1 MRAFSLQLLRN
12 LGTYDLGYVHLLARY
27 GPPVLLSDNLLENGS
42 YSSCGTALPRDMLR
56 RISSI
61 GMTRIFT
68 ASGSHCHI
76 LRSRDTSPQEPE
88 RNSLGKPGTPANPAK
103 RTALN
108 AIKPRGNTSRSV
120 STATSGGL
128 HGSRSHLC
136 NGPVEGRG
144 VLKQPAIRDV
154 GLARRLK
161 GFGVYA
167 LTLGLRQARF
177 VGFGV

>member
-1 MRAFSLQLLRN
+1 MVVIATFLDHETQAHKN
-12 LGTYDLGYVHLLARY
+12 LK
-27 GPPVLLSDNLLENGS
+27 
-42 YSSCGTALPRDMLR
+42 GTA
-56 RISSI
+56 
-61 GMTRIFT
+61 
-68 ASGSHCHI
+68 
-76 LRSRDTSPQEPE
+76 
-88 RNSLGKPGTPANPAK
+88 LGKPGTPANPAK

-154 GLARRLK
+154 GLAA
-161 GFGVYA
+161 G
-167 LTLGLRQARF
+167 
-177 VGFGV
+177 